1 MRNRS
6 KAALIESPSAQ
17 GEQPRPYIDAERLG
31 TLEIDYKVEIR
42 RLIANVGP
50 RSRFLE
56 HRTKLRLGLRTAPVR
71 GQVGDPD
78 VRPK

>member
-31 TLEIDYKVEIR
+31 SLEIDYKVEIR
-42 RLIANVGP
+42 RLHWKISLPGT
-50 RSRFLE
+50 LE
-56 HRTKLRLGLRTAPVR
+56 NLSGLG
-71 GQVGDPD
+71 D
-78 VRPK
+78 